1 MIRQIDEEN
10 RTQPL
15 IVSLTADQIMAMS
28 LRGVTVHLPQY
39 HIERLFIQER
49 YVQRNVE
56 QGSCAISLY
65 PGWQYSYVPI
75 GSEKTRKSIS
85 GAELAQSLGGVVQVG
100 TSESSLA
107 RRVANVERRAGIAN
121 AQELGK
127 LLGSMADNG
136 LHSAADF
143 DNQISAYQREEMKLR
158 NKIAEHRSK
167 SKTYAATAHNLQVC
181 RTNKSVWLEYAS
193 KPLAQKDT
201 FYKQNEAALPAYSR
215 AASQLDKME
224 VSQLVDPEKIQQ
236 LVSEA
241 ENRIVELVAEL
252 EKVQKADKTVQES
265 KEMVKQIQSNEVV
278 NVMLCRNP

>member
-1 MIRQIDEEN
+1 
-10 RTQPL
+10 
-15 IVSLTADQIMAMS
+15 MAMS

-201 FYKQNEAALPAYSR
+201 FYKQNEAALQAYSR

>member
-1 MIRQIDEEN
+1 MTTNYPQSCDTSVRLTSRQICSAGKRGVLLQIHDSSGNPAKLMIDNSHIHTAPDGSVSADIDAAFSYDITYDDGTHGTIRGTDLIRQIDEEN
-10 RTQPL
+10 LTQPL

-39 HIERLFIQER
+39 HIERLFIPER

-75 GSEKTRKSIS
+75 GREKTRKSIS

-107 RRVANVERRAGIAN
+107 RQVANVERRAGIAN

-136 LHSAADF
+136 LHLPF
-143 DNQISAYQREEMKLR
+143 PRR
-158 NKIAEHRSK
+158 P
-167 SKTYAATAHNLQVC
+167 ATA
-181 RTNKSVWLEYAS
+181 
-193 KPLAQKDT
+193 
-201 FYKQNEAALPAYSR
+201 
-215 AASQLDKME
+215 
-224 VSQLVDPEKIQQ
+224 
-236 LVSEA
+236 
-241 ENRIVELVAEL
+241 
-252 EKVQKADKTVQES
+252 
-265 KEMVKQIQSNEVV
+265 
-278 NVMLCRNP
+278 